1 MAIYKRYYLP
11 ETGASGFLQNK
22 GDSEAKRVCFRI
34 QQNKRGMMG
43 FLDTGTGFLNRLK
56 EGLSK
61 TRSFLLQ
68 NVDDVI
74 LGPKT
79 ITPEL
84 FDELEEALIISDIGP
99 SFACELI
106 ERMKGEVK
114 RKDMARADLLR
125 QVLKDTMADILQK
138 SEVPLVIPKDRLFVM
153 MVVGVNG
160 TGKTTTIGKLAMR
173 YKGEGLSV
181 MIAAADTFRAAAI
194 EQLDVWS
201 QRAQVPIIK
210 QKMESDPSAVVFDA
224 VQAAKTGKA
233 NLVMIDT
240 AGRLHNKVNLME
252 ELKKMKRILGR
263 ELPAAPH
270 EVLLV
275 LDAAT
280 GQNAFTQAK
289 MFQDEIGVTGI
300 VLTKLDGTSKGGV
313 VFRIAH
319 ELRLPIRYIGI
330 GEGID
335 DLREFRSK
343 EFIDALFDQKN

>member
-1 MAIYKRYYLP
+1 
-11 ETGASGFLQNK
+11 
-22 GDSEAKRVCFRI
+22 
-34 QQNKRGMMG
+34 MG
-43 FLDTGTGFLNRLK
+43 FFDKGAGAGFLNKLK

-74 LGPKT
+74 LGPKK

-84 FDELEEALIISDIGP
+84 FDELEEALIISDVGP
-99 SFACELI
+99 SFAYELI
-106 ERMKGEVK
+106 DRMKAEVK
-114 RKDMARADLLR
+114 RKDLASADLLR
-125 QVLKDTMADILQK
+125 RVLKDTMAEVLRKSDI
-138 SEVPLVIPKDRLFVM
+138 PLVIPKDQLFVM
-153 MVVGVNG
+153 MIVGVNG
-160 TGKTTTIGKLAMR
+160 AGKTTTIGKLAMR
-173 YKGEGLSV
+173 YKSEGFSV
-181 MIAAADTFRAAAI
+181 LVAAADTFRAAAI

-210 QKMESDPSAVVFDA
+210 QEMNADPAAVVFDA
-224 VQAAKTGKA
+224 VRAAQTGKA
-233 NLVMIDT
+233 NLLMIDT

-252 ELKKMKRILGR
+252 ELKKMKRVLGR

-275 LDAAT
+275 LDATT

-289 MFQDEIGVTGI
+289 MFQDDIGVTGV

-335 DLREFRSK
+335 DLREFNSK
-343 EFIDALFDQKN
+343 DFVDALFDQKT

>member
-1 MAIYKRYYLP
+1 
-11 ETGASGFLQNK
+11 
-22 GDSEAKRVCFRI
+22 
-34 QQNKRGMMG
+34 MG

-84 FDELEEALIISDIGP
+84 FDELEEALIISDVGP
-99 SFACELI
+99 SFAYELI
-106 ERMKGEVK
+106 DRMKAEVK
-114 RKDMARADLLR
+114 RKDLTSAELLR
-125 QVLKDTMADILQK
+125 RVLRETMAEILHK
-138 SEVPLVIPKDRLFVM
+138 SEIPLVIPGDRLFVM

-160 TGKTTTIGKLAMR
+160 TGKTTTVGKLAMR
-173 YKGEGLSV
+173 CKGDGLSV

-194 EQLDVWS
+194 EQLDIWS

-210 QKMESDPSAVVFDA
+210 QKMDADPSAVAFDA
-224 VQAAKTGKA
+224 VHAAQAGKTG
-233 NLVMIDT
+233 LLMIDT

-263 ELPAAPH
+263 EVPDAPH

-275 LDAAT
+275 LDATT

-313 VFRIAH
+313 VFRIAY
-319 ELRLPIRYIGI
+319 ELKLPIRYIGI

-335 DLREFRSK
+335 DLREFKSG
-343 EFIDALFDQKN
+343 EFIDALFDQRG